1 MGSFMIVS
9 KTPLRASLF
18 GGGTDFMEYFHN
30 SKYGYGTVISTTLN
44 MYMYITINKRFDDKI
59 KVVYHETELVDN
71 VDDIKHNLIREALK
85 LTNVTKGV
93 EIIYSTNLPISDVGL
108 GLASSSAVTVGT
120 LNALHR
126 YKKEKADK
134 ERLAKETVEIE
145 INRLKQQIGIQDQY
159 AVSFGGFNRYYFN
172 DDDTV
177 KIKPIKLT
185 LKKKKELFDNLLLFY
200 TGNSRDS
207 KKIFIEQKKTIKN
220 HSELLDKMV
229 DITEEAEKA
238 LNEGNIDEIGRL
250 LNKAWIIK
258 KQFASGISNNKID
271 DMYNKAINSGA
282 LGGKVL
288 GAGGGGFLL
297 LYVRKEDQEKVKK
310 TLSDYRQI
318 EFATSNDGS
327 AIVYED

>member
-1 MGSFMIVS
+1 
-9 KTPLRASLF
+9 
-18 GGGTDFMEYFHN
+18 
-30 SKYGYGTVISTTLN
+30 
-44 MYMYITINKRFDDKI
+44 
-59 KVVYHETELVDN
+59 
-71 VDDIKHNLIREALK
+71 
-85 LTNVTKGV
+85 
-93 EIIYSTNLPISDVGL
+93 
-108 GLASSSAVTVGT
+108 
-120 LNALHR
+120 
-126 YKKEKADK
+126 
-134 ERLAKETVEIE
+134 
-145 INRLKQQIGIQDQY
+145 
-159 AVSFGGFNRYYFN
+159 
-172 DDDTV
+172 
-177 KIKPIKLT
+177 
-185 LKKKKELFDNLLLFY
+185 
-200 TGNSRDS
+200 
-207 KKIFIEQKKTIKN
+207 
-220 HSELLDKMV
+220 MV